1 MTEQTEIPA
10 EIERPTR
17 EIPFRDRSFMLR
29 MPTPEQ
35 LLVWQRTVKQLQGA
49 DTASWDGNE
58 VMRALERARKIIDSL
73 LSDPRDIEWLDDEML
88 AGNLGLR
95 EVAPIILDALKAF
108 QDGADE
114 KTDPVNR
121 EERRAVKKATRKKAS
136 K

>member
-1 MTEQTEIPA
+1 MTEQTETPA

-17 EIPFRDRSFMLR
+17 EIPFRDRSLMLR

-108 QDGADE
+108 QEGTDE
-114 KTDPVNR
+114 TTPNNR